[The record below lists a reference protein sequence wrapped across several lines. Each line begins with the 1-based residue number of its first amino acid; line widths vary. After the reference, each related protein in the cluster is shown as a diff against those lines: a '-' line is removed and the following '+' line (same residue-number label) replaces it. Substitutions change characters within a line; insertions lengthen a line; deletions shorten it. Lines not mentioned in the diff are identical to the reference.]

1 MGLAPWEGQNPI
13 SVEDWMGA
21 GGGGSNSAPVV
32 QKLCPLIK
40 SAFIGTLI
48 DVRKGKKTQWKF
60 NRNLP
65 NGGERGG
72 WRGLSRIVGAA
83 KKLRLGEGVARQAN
97 ANKFHYSTSA
107 FFEEIQG
114 LVQK

>member
-1 MGLAPWEGQNPI
+1 
-13 SVEDWMGA
+13 MGA

-72 WRGLSRIVGAA
+72 
-83 KKLRLGEGVARQAN
+83 
-97 ANKFHYSTSA
+97 
-107 FFEEIQG
+107 
-114 LVQK
+114 